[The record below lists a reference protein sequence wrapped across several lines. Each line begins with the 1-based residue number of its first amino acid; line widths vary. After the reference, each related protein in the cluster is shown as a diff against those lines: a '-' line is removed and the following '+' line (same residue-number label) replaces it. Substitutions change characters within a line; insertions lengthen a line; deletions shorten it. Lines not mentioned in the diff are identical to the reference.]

1 MNHMTNFWGVVLLYF
16 GIVIPLKF
24 GGMITW
30 SWAVIFSPF
39 IIIPLLFIL
48 GLIFAIFNIA
58 NKGKGDWS

>member
-1 MNHMTNFWGVVLLYF
+1 MTNFWGVVLLYF

-39 IIIPLLFIL
+39 WIALIIIILAFIL
-48 GLIFAIFNIA
+48 SAWMIGQ
-58 NKGKGDWS
+58 KGKGDWS